1 MTVDQKILARLNELI
16 EMGQK
21 VLSSRRQ
28 GQSGGPWH
36 ISYDIIEDK
45 QLAKQ
50 WGISCLNLIERVFT
64 RGSVHFE
71 KFNEVFP
78 DVDGVTTF
86 LAAFGMLKAAKE
98 DYEKGYLFETRV
110 MIRAEVFDDLLE
122 QAKYLFDGGYYQPA
136 AVIAGAV
143 LEDGMRELCQRRSIA
158 LPPKATI
165 DPMNV
170 ALAKDNAYSGLVQKR
185 ITALAAVRNSAA
197 HGKWNEFTADDVKE
211 MLGWVHNFMEQH
223 FS

>member
-1 MTVDQKILARLNELI
+1 MTVDQKILTRLDELI

-21 VLSSRRQ
+21 VLGSRRQ

-50 WGISCLNLIERVFT
+50 WGLSCLNLIERVFK
-64 RGSVHFE
+64 RNSVHFE
-71 KFNEVFP
+71 KFNEAFP
-78 DVDGVTTF
+78 NVDAVGTF
-86 LAAFGMLKAAKE
+86 LEAFGMLKAAKD
-98 DYEKGYLFETRV
+98 DYEKGYLFEARV
-110 MIRAEVFDDLLE
+110 LIRAEVFDDLID
-122 QAKYLFDGGYYQPA
+122 QAKHLLDGGYYQPA

-143 LEDGMRELCQRRSIA
+143 LEDGLRELCQRRGIT
-158 LPPKATI
+158 LPPKTTI

-170 ALAKDNAYSGLVQKR
+170 ALAKDDAYSGLVQKR

-197 HGKWNEFTADDVKE
+197 HGKWSEFTADDVKE
-211 MLGWVHNFMEQH
+211 MIGWVRTFMEQH